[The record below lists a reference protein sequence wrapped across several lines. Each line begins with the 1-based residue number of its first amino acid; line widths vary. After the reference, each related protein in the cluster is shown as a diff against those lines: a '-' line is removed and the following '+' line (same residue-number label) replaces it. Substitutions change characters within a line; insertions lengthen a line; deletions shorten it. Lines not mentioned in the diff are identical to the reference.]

1 MQENDGEGA
10 RKEVEIPI
18 NLTPEYTFN
27 NLPSFEKT
35 NTNSLLFSEQLK
47 TEKMQGEDPD
57 VTQLEIDIGSATLSV
72 PCSQNTN
79 IKKRQLILL
88 NENLDDNS
96 ILSHMMAYSPQN
108 EI

>member
-1 MQENDGEGA
+1 MQEKDGEGA

-35 NTNSLLFSEQLK
+35 NTSSLLSSQQLK

-57 VTQLEIDIGSATLSV
+57 VTQLEIDIGSTVLSV
-72 PCSQNTN
+72 PCSQNSN

-88 NENLDDNS
+88 NDNLDDNS
-96 ILSHMMAYSPQN
+96 IISHVMAFSQY
-108 EI
+108 E